1 MMNFITRLIPVVC
14 ICFLI
19 SCKHKSDIPRPDH
32 VIVVIE
38 ENHGYDQL
46 IGSKIATFL
55 NQLAD
60 SGALFMDS
68 HGVIHPSQ
76 PNYLAI
82 FSGSLQGIDGD
93 ECLEKKTPYTTP
105 NLGAALINNGFTFKG
120 YAQTMP
126 SAGFTGCSYT
136 ISELT
141 GSYLYA
147 RKHAPWVNWQGDK
160 KNNFP
165 AALSLPMT
173 GFPQNYDE
181 LPTVAFVIPDQDHDM
196 HNIGDP
202 GDSAAI
208 HRGDQWLQDN
218 LGAYAAWAKT
228 HNSLLIVTFD
238 EDDFTTG
245 NRIAT
250 IFYGATV
257 KPGKYG
263 ERINHYSVL
272 HTLEAMYG
280 LPVADSTGAAEIKDV
295 WKK

>member
-1 MMNFITRLIPVVC
+1 MDCIARFILVVG
-14 ICFLI
+14 ICLLAA
-19 SCKHKSDIPRPDH
+19 CKHKSDTPRPDH

-46 IGSKIATFL
+46 IGSKIASFL

-60 SGALFMDS
+60 SGALFTDA
-68 HGVIHPSQ
+68 HGIIHPSQ

-82 FSGSLQGIDGD
+82 FSGSIQGITDD
-93 ECLEKKTPYTTP
+93 KCLEKETPYTTP
-105 NLGAALINNGFTFKG
+105 NLGASLIQKGLTFKG

-126 SAGFTGCSYT
+126 SAGFTGCSFML
-136 ISELT
+136 SELT

-147 RKHAPWVNWQGDK
+147 RKHVPWVNWQGNK

-165 AALSLPMT
+165 ASLSVPMT
-173 GFPQNYDE
+173 EFPTDFSQ

-208 HRGDQWLQDN
+208 HRADQWLLDN
-218 LGAYAAWAKT
+218 LGAYAEWAKT

-238 EDDFTTG
+238 EDDFTKE
-245 NRIAT
+245 NRIPT
-250 IFYGATV
+250 IFYGPMV
-257 KPGKYG
+257 KPGKFG

-272 HTLEAMYG
+272 HTLEAMYD
-280 LPVADSTGAAEIKDV
+280 LPVTDSTGAPAIKDIWV
-295 WKK
+295 K